1 MVYFL
6 IITKYGCIEAFGSAC
21 VVIECCFMK
30 VPSSFLK
37 SRRSNRLEWEWVLLE
52 ILDLKPRLESL
63 HAFNP
68 RMNIQAYKFSNKIVP
83 ETFDLC
89 NLRRL

>member
-37 SRRSNRLEWEWVLLE
+37 SRRSNRLEWELVMLGAS
-52 ILDLKPRLESL
+52 R
-63 HAFNP
+63 NP
-68 RMNIQAYKFSNKIVP
+68 
-83 ETFDLC
+83 
-89 NLRRL
+89 